1 MILGKIAQQPSRLA
15 NAGLQLGLDG
25 ETLAGPNHISF
36 EGKLYAGRMKKNEVL
51 TKTATIIRQR
61 ARHAHYV
68 LTCPCQE
75 VDPAAIG
82 DGCRRSAALPEIRK
96 SSSMSVVSLDFG
108 VLRTSKGTSNG
119 AEFLFRIRTSIQ

>member
-1 MILGKIAQQPSRLA
+1 LAVILGKIAQQPSRLA

-36 EGKLYAGRMKKNEVL
+36 EGKLYAGRIKKNEVL

-61 ARHAHYV
+61 ARHADYV
-68 LTCPCQE
+68 LLCPCQG

-96 SSSMSVVSLDFG
+96 KLINVSGEFG
-108 VLRTSKGTSNG
+108 LRSPSHIQRN
-119 AEFLFRIRTSIQ
+119 FQRCRIFVPN